1 MSPCHYGDM
10 NREQLDDLV
19 DKWHDS
25 ESKVSLHEYLGMT
38 REEYA
43 VWTEF
48 DILPDQDIP
57 KEKFLALRKDAYRW
71 ANDADNYLSENRRYK
86 EALEQIRTL
95 MGLSLPD
102 EGWIRSDEV
111 QEILD
116 RNNV

>member
-1 MSPCHYGDM
+1 MSLACDILSDM

-25 ESKVSLHEYLGMT
+25 DTKMSLHEYLGMS

-48 DILPDQDIP
+48 DILPDEQIP
-57 KEKFLALRKDAYRW
+57 RDKFLALRSDAYRW
-71 ANDADNYLSENRRYK
+71 ANDADRHLEENRRYRRVI
-86 EALEQIRTL
+86 EDLRAVAE
-95 MGLSLPD
+95 D
-102 EGWIRSDEV
+102 DWITDL
-111 QEILD
+111 LD

>member
-1 MSPCHYGDM
+1 MSPACDILSDM

-25 ESKVSLHEYLGMT
+25 DTKMSLHEYLGMS

-48 DILPDQDIP
+48 DILPDEEIP
-57 KEKFLALRKDAYRW
+57 REKFLALRKDAYRW

-86 EALEQIRTL
+86 EAVSELR
-95 MGLSLPD
+95 MLSNYD
-102 EGWIRSDEV
+102 DIDADYV
-111 QEILD
+111 QGILD